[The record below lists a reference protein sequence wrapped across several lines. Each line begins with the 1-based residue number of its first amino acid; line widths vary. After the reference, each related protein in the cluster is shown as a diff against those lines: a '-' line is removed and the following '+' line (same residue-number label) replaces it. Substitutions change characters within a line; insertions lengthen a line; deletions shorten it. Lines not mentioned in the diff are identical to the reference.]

1 MTNDEVLDFVRE
13 RLNREEKIS
22 KICEEVSFESQN
34 HLQPLNHSQ
43 FSVFFVFFVFSNFR
57 LGHEIKSEPADG

>member
-43 FSVFFVFFVFSNFR
+43 FSVFLFVLFFFLFFQ
-57 LGHEIKSEPADG
+57 IFD

>member
-22 KICEEVSFESQN
+22 KICEEVSSESIN
-34 HLQPLNHSQ
+34 YALQPCPS
-43 FSVFFVFFVFSNFR
+43 FPVVYFV
-57 LGHEIKSEPADG
+57 K

>member
-22 KICEEVSFESQN
+22 KICEEVSFESRS

-43 FSVFFVFFVFSNFR
+43 FSVFLFFFCFF
-57 LGHEIKSEPADG
+57 LFFQIFD

>member
-22 KICEEVSFESQN
+22 KICEEVSYKLCIN
-34 HLQPLNHSQ
+34 N
-43 FSVFFVFFVFSNFR
+43 VY
-57 LGHEIKSEPADG
+57 